1 VAALTPGECKCPA
14 LSHDAPSQVWMYAP
28 LASAMQP
35 ATGRD
40 KEHNVP
46 QCTYV
51 AAFAGAVSDMAALF
65 TTEAQLRAWLLVPEH
80 EIGNTG
86 LTEPPL
92 LKRAHEIMKKT
103 AEGKGLVNPIAE
115 QGDRVRSNCK
125 GSDKDSVYELSVHVR
140 DKESIDCQCTCPF
153 AKNPVSGEAGGRSD
167 SVQECRCQRLQLT
180 VPLLSLSTH

>member
-1 VAALTPGECKCPA
+1 MSYNKCT
-14 LSHDAPSQVWMYAP
+14 LSSHVS
-28 LASAMQP
+28 
-35 ATGRD
+35 G
-40 KEHNVP
+40 
-46 QCTYV
+46 
-51 AAFAGAVSDMAALF
+51 FAGAVSDMAALF

-86 LTEPPL
+86 VTEPPL

-103 AEGKGLVNPIAE
+103 AEGLVSPVLE
-115 QGDRVRSNCK
+115 GDRVRSSCK

-167 SVQECRCQRLQLT
+167 SVQECRCQRQQLT
-180 VPLLSLSTH
+180 VPLLSLYALEFRRAYRCMQAYGSSALVAHTASACVCVATETTSGH